1 MQAQIACNDEHIRRA
16 STERIRSEVADV
28 LQRVDTGLLKL
39 HSGQLKTLRAIA
51 HCRTAALGG
60 HVDACDA
67 CGNISVSYNSCR
79 NRHCPKCQ
87 GHLRESWIQK
97 REQDLLP
104 CTYYHVVFTLPHE
117 LNASALQ
124 HTKIVYDSLFH
135 AAWQTLQQFG
145 LSEGIQL
152 GAIGVLHTWGQNLSL
167 HPHLHCIVPGGGVNA
182 QGKWQRKI
190 KSNKYLFSVKA
201 LSKVFRAKY
210 IGLLRKQK
218 ILERALSDELFQ
230 KDWVVYAKKPFGGPK
245 QVIEYL
251 GRYTHKVAISNH
263 RIVSVTD
270 TEVSFDYKDY
280 AHGSAKKLMTLS
292 NLEFTRRFALHIL
305 PHRFVRIRHFGILS
319 SAWKRGK
326 LKALQLQTN
335 IVLADKPVGTML
347 RKCPCCK
354 IGNLITIETFGS
366 RGPPEA
372 YLTAKSSV
380 PAIAQ

>member
-1 MQAQIACNDEHIRRA
+1 MQTAF
-16 STERIRSEVADV
+16 EVAHV
-28 LQRVDTGLLKL
+28 LQRIDTSLLKL
-39 HSGQLKTLRAIA
+39 HAGQLKTLRAIA

-87 GHLRESWIQK
+87 GHKREEWIQK

-117 LNASALQ
+117 LNPLAQ
-124 HTKIVYDSLFH
+124 RHTKIVYDSLFH

-145 LSEGIQL
+145 LKEGIQL

-167 HPHLHCIVPGGGVNA
+167 HPHLHCIVPGGGVDA
-182 QGKWQRKI
+182 HGKWRRKV
-190 KSNKYLFSVKA
+190 KSNKYLFAVKA
-201 LSKVFRAKY
+201 LSKVFRAKFVE
-210 IGLLRKQK
+210 LLRNQK
-218 ILERALSDELFQ
+218 ILEREISDALFQ
-230 KDWVVYAKKPFGGPK
+230 KEWVVYAKMPFGGPK

-263 RIVSVTD
+263 RITAISD
-270 TEVSFDYKDY
+270 HEVSFDYKDY
-280 AHGSAKKLMTLS
+280 ARGSEKKVMTLS
-292 NLEFTRRFALHIL
+292 HLEFTRRFALHIL

-326 LKALQLQTN
+326 LQELQFQTN
-335 IVLADKPVGTML
+335 IVLADKPLGTLL

-354 IGNLITIETFGS
+354 IGNLITIEIFGI
-366 RGPPEA
+366 RGPPA
-372 YLTAKSSV
+372 SLLTAKPSV
-380 PAIAQ
+380 LTMAL